1 MRWYHDAMSYFS
13 HSWLPFIY
21 QYGLGGIIFVI
32 GLVLTLKA
40 GSFTP
45 RTNPRH
51 RKWLGVLI
59 YGYIWY
65 FVMHGALTLA
75 ALGHERW
82 AALGGGAVLIVSG
95 GVTMLWF
102 RRSKGAV

>member
-1 MRWYHDAMSYFS
+1 MEYFS

-21 QYGLGGIIFVI
+21 QYGLGGVIFVV

-45 RTNPRH
+45 STNPRH
-51 RKWLGVLI
+51 KKWLAVLVL
-59 YGYIWY
+59 GYIWY

-82 AALGGGAVLIVSG
+82 AALGATVIMGVAGVATLI
-95 GVTMLWF
+95 WF
-102 RRSKGAV
+102 RRARGEA